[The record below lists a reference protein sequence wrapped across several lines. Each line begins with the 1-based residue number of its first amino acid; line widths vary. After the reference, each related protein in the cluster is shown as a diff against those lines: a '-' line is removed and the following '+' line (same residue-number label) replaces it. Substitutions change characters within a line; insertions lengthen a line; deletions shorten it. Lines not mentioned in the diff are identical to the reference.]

1 VTSTISIEL
10 NAPLNSSFL
19 FLQNKENLKP
29 CFWGVGKSE
38 EFVQLL
44 MERSE
49 FIAKLMKFR
58 IRTLESNIDFR
69 NYRFRYVEKLFKIY
83 EEHKLLMSEKMSPYN
98 VSG

>member
-44 MERSE
+44 MEK
-49 FIAKLMKFR
+49 ALH
-58 IRTLESNIDFR
+58 ESNIDFR